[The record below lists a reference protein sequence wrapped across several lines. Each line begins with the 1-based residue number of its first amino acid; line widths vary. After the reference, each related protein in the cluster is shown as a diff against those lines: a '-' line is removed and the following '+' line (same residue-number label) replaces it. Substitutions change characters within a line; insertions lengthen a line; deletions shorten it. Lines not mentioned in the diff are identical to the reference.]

1 MIVPGLKC
9 LIFLDFKRVLV
20 ETINF
25 LLFCVLL
32 QFFWPQV
39 VAAILRASRGRGWY
53 SKHIL
58 ADAIDEFYTKNNLYP
73 SGMHS
78 KLSCIEDWKER
89 MGLACARLAA
99 WCLLILKFV
108 CEFISKFI

>member
-9 LIFLDFKRVLV
+9 LIFLDFKWVLV
-20 ETINF
+20 ETVNF

-32 QFFWPQV
+32 QFLGPEV

-53 SKHIL
+53 SKHLL
-58 ADAIDEFYTKNNLYP
+58 ADAIGEFYTKYNLYP
-73 SGMHS
+73 PGMHS
-78 KLSCIEDWKER
+78 KLSCIEDWREK

-99 WCLLILKFV
+99 WCIFILN
-108 CEFISKFI
+108 S